1 MIRPQY
7 FLHAANIMLVVSY
20 SVKGIMPLRIFALC
34 ASMISLPY
42 YYFQTTV
49 LWEPIGWT
57 VVFMAINGYHVWR
70 LWLERRPVELSTD
83 EAKLYDLKFFP
94 LTRRRF
100 LDLVRLG
107 QWVDLKAGDV
117 LVRSGQPIGEVVVPL
132 TEGIE
137 ARVGERILGRF
148 AAGEIVGA
156 TVFHDRPAQFEAVT
170 AEDCRAL
177 RLPVPVIKQHAKRD
191 DQLARTLERIGRED
205 LASKL
210 ERLIGG
216 AAAAAPDP
224 AFAGSVAR
232 F

>member
-1 MIRPQY
+1 MIGPQY

-83 EAKLYDLKFFP
+83 EAKLYDLTFFP

-117 LVRSGQPIGEVVVPL
+117 LVRPGQPIGE
-132 TEGIE
+132 G
-137 ARVGERILGRF
+137 VGPATRSDRGRGGGGGLG
-148 AAGEIVGA
+148 GLGA
-156 TVFHDRPAQFEAVT
+156 
-170 AEDCRAL
+170 
-177 RLPVPVIKQHAKRD
+177 
-191 DQLARTLERIGRED
+191 
-205 LASKL
+205 
-210 ERLIGG
+210 
-216 AAAAAPDP
+216 
-224 AFAGSVAR
+224 
-232 F
+232 

>member
-1 MIRPQY
+1 MIGPQY

-83 EAKLYDLKFFP
+83 EAKLYDLTFFP

-100 LDLVRLG
+100 LDLGGSASGSISRLVTS
-107 QWVDLKAGDV
+107 WSARASLSA
-117 LVRSGQPIGEVVVPL
+117 RS
-132 TEGIE
+132 
-137 ARVGERILGRF
+137 
-148 AAGEIVGA
+148 
-156 TVFHDRPAQFEAVT
+156 
-170 AEDCRAL
+170 
-177 RLPVPVIKQHAKRD
+177 
-191 DQLARTLERIGRED
+191 
-205 LASKL
+205 
-210 ERLIGG
+210 
-216 AAAAAPDP
+216 
-224 AFAGSVAR
+224 
-232 F
+232 

>member
-1 MIRPQY
+1 MMEPQY

-20 SVKGIMPLRIFALC
+20 SVMDIMQLRIFALS

-42 YYFQTTV
+42 YYFQGSV

-83 EAKLYDLKFFP
+83 EAKLYELTFFP

-100 LDLVRLG
+100 RDLVRLG
-107 QWVDLKAGDV
+107 QWTDLKIGDIV
-117 LVRSGQPIGEVVVPL
+117 VRPGQPISDVVVPL
-132 TEGIE
+132 TESIE

-156 TVFHDRPAQFEAVT
+156 TVFHDRPAGFEAVA

-177 RLPVPVIKQHAKRD
+177 RLPVTAIKQHAKRD
-191 DQLARTLERIGRED
+191 DQLARTLERIARED
-205 LASKL
+205 LARKL
-210 ERLIGG
+210 ERLVGG
-216 AAAAAPDP
+216 TAAAITDP
-224 AFAGSVAR
+224 AFTVPVAKL
-232 F
+232 